1 MKGSTIRKR
10 YILIQADSENLKAV
24 VNDIHRKFG
33 TKLKWTDGNNAIVL
47 TDQFEKD
54 SICKYIQN
62 KTGASVITVSGTIK
76 KCKSF
81 LKMPKLQS
89 G

>member
-10 YILIQADSENLKAV
+10 YILMQADSENLKAV

-47 TDQFEKD
+47 TDQFQKD
-54 SICKYIQN
+54 VICQYIQN
-62 KTGASVITVSGTIK
+62 KTSVSIITVSGTIK
-76 KCKSF
+76 KCKS
-81 LKMPKLQS
+81 LLEIPKLQT